1 MFQIFGRYLN
11 IYEESKLKT
20 SLKLRMIFDLFLN
33 GPNFMRNGTI
43 ISTLLIKVIL
53 FTSYSPEV
61 ITFTSRIMN
70 IRVLAK
76 VLILTAGIFWS

>member
-1 MFQIFGRYLN
+1 
-11 IYEESKLKT
+11 
-20 SLKLRMIFDLFLN
+20 MIFDLFLN
-33 GPNFMRNGTI
+33 VPNFMRNGTI

-76 VLILTAGIFWS
+76 VLIPTAGIFWS